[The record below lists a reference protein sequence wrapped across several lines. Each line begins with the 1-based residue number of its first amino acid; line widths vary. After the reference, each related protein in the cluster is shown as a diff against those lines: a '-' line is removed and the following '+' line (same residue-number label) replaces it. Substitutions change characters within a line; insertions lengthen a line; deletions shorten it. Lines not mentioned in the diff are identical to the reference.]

1 MKEVMAIIR
10 MNKINDT
17 KRALAE
23 NGYSQFTGR
32 KVMGR
37 GCGRPNTTLIE
48 GARAGDMEAIEK
60 LGASPELYP
69 KRLLTLIVPDGKVKG
84 VVETI
89 IKINQTGHAGDGKIF
104 VMPLLDAVRL
114 RTGESGDQ
122 ALDETP

>member
-37 GCGRPNTTLIE
+37 GRGGANVSLIE
-48 GARAGDMEAIEK
+48 GARAGDVSAMDL
-60 LGASPELYP
+60 LGTSPELYP
-69 KRLLTLIVPDGKVKG
+69 KRLLTVVVPDSRVKG
-84 VVETI
+84 VVDTI

-104 VMPLLDAVRL
+104 VMPLLDAVRV
-114 RTGESGDQ
+114 RTGEAGDV
-122 ALDETP
+122 ALDEAR

>member
-1 MKEVMAIIR
+1 

-37 GCGRPNTTLIE
+37 GRGKVDASLIE
-48 GARAGDMEAIEK
+48 GARAGSEEAMAV
-60 LGASPELYP
+60 LGTSPKLYP
-69 KRLLTLIVPDGKVKG
+69 KRLLTVVVPDDKVKG
-84 VVETI
+84 VVDTVI
-89 IKINQTGHAGDGKIF
+89 RVNQTGNAGDGKVF
-104 VMPLLDAVRL
+104 VMPLLDAVRV
-114 RTGESGDQ
+114 RTGETGDL

>member
-37 GCGRPNTTLIE
+37 GRGPVDAAVAAGAKAGSEEALALLGR
-48 GARAGDMEAIEK
+48 
-60 LGASPELYP
+60 SPRLFP
-69 KRLLTLIVPDGKVKG
+69 KRLLTVVVPDNKVKG
-84 VVETI
+84 VVDTI
-89 IKINQTGHAGDGKIF
+89 IKVNRTGHAGDGKIF
-104 VMPLLDAVRL
+104 VIPLQDAVRV
-114 RTGESGDQ
+114 RTGESGDL
-122 ALDETP
+122 ALDEIA

>member
-37 GCGRPNTTLIE
+37 GRGGANVSLIE
-48 GARAGDMEAIEK
+48 GARAGDVEAMAL
-60 LGASPELYP
+60 LGSSPELYP
-69 KRLLTLIVPDGKVKG
+69 KRLLMVVVPDSKVKG
-84 VVETI
+84 VVDTI
-89 IKINQTGHAGDGKIF
+89 IKVNQTGHAGDGKIF
-104 VMPLLDAVRL
+104 VMPLLDAVRV
-114 RTGESGDQ
+114 RTGETGDV
-122 ALDETP
+122 ALDETL

>member
-37 GCGRPNTTLIE
+37 GRGKVNMSLIE
-48 GARAGDMEAIEK
+48 GAKAGSEEAIAL
-60 LGASPELYP
+60 LGPSPKLYP
-69 KRLLTLIVPDGKVKG
+69 KRLLTVIVPDGRVKG
-84 VVETI
+84 VVDTI
-89 IKINQTGHAGDGKIF
+89 IKVNQTGNAGDGKIF
-104 VMPLLDAVRL
+104 VMPVLDAVRV
-114 RTGESGDQ
+114 RTGEAGDL
-122 ALDETP
+122 ALDETT

>member
-1 MKEVMAIIR
+1 MKEIMAIIR

-37 GCGRPNTTLIE
+37 GRGTVDTHVVE
-48 GARAGDMEAIEK
+48 GARAGSEEALAL
-60 LGASPELYP
+60 LGPSPRLYP
-69 KRLLTLIVPDGKVKG
+69 KRLLTVVVPDSKVKG

-89 IKINQTGHAGDGKIF
+89 IKVNQTGNAGDGKIF
-104 VMPLLDAVRL
+104 VMPMLDAVRV
-114 RTGESGDQ
+114 RTGEVGDL
-122 ALDETP
+122 ALDENI

>member
-1 MKEVMAIIR
+1 MAIIR
-10 MNKINDT
+10 MNKINAT

-37 GCGRPNTTLIE
+37 GCGRANVSLIE
-48 GARAGDMEAIEK
+48 EARAGNVDAMSL
-60 LGASPELYP
+60 LGSSPELYP
-69 KRLLTLIVPDGKVKG
+69 KRLLTVVVPDSRVKG

-104 VMPLLDAVRL
+104 VMPIEEVVRV
-114 RTGESGDQ
+114 RTGETNDQ
-122 ALDETP
+122 ALDEAPLR